1 MSMRILPLALLA
13 LMLLPAAA
21 SAETLAD
28 TSVGF
33 SADRV
38 LVIDGHRYVGKIW
51 AIPGEE
57 RHEQAIE
64 AFRPIFLLH
73 SGSPLAEIVVPQLKT
88 VVEFVMPR
96 ELHLLE
102 SPELRKHPVG
112 HDTVNGIATTRYTID
127 QSLPEGH
134 ASGLSDEA
142 DRHLDRQEGQG
153 GAGQL
158 GIEPRQGGAAA
169 ARTVHA
175 AARFLQAAG
184 GGDHAADRIAAEIAA
199 LIRGRCRN
207 GPRVSLRSRR

>member
-134 ASGLSDEA
+134 ASGLLWLSRD
-142 DRHLDRQEGQG
+142 
-153 GAGQL
+153 
-158 GIEPRQGGAAA
+158 GIPMKLTGTWTGKKGKAARVSWELSHVKVGPQPPELFTPPHDFSKLPAAA
-169 ARTVHA
+169 
-175 AARFLQAAG
+175 
-184 GGDHAADRIAAEIAA
+184 IMP
-199 LIRGRCRN
+199 LIG
-207 GPRVSLRSRR
+207 LRLKSPH